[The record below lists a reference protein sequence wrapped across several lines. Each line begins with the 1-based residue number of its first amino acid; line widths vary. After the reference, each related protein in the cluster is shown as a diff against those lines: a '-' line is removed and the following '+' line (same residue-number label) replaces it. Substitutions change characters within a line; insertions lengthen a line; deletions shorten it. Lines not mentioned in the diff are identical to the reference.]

1 MCSSCFAL
9 VRSCAR
15 ATPQKRTMVRNNA
28 TGVCVM
34 TACSTTLRLPF
45 DRLLCGCQVA
55 NAQMLLC
62 FFFLLNHPRPNC
74 YAWHG
79 IRPSHLLEMRPS
91 LRHQAPGSL
100 SQGSNRQESLSP
112 GSACRRVVP
121 WCDVSSWV
129 QGAE

>member
-1 MCSSCFAL
+1 HIRDPS
-9 VRSCAR
+9 
-15 ATPQKRTMVRNNA
+15 
-28 TGVCVM
+28 
-34 TACSTTLRLPF
+34 TLRRCDGSPPQPSTSCYVDVQSLTHKCAYVFSFSYTIP
-45 DRLLCGCQVA
+45 DQRETC
-55 NAQMLLC
+55 
-62 FFFLLNHPRPNC
+62 C

-121 WCDVSSWV
+121 WGDVSSWV
-129 QGAE
+129 KGAE

>member
-45 DRLLCGCQVA
+45 DKLLCGCQVA

-62 FFFLLNHPRPNC
+62 FFFLLNHPRPKRDLLLC
-74 YAWHG
+74 VARRTAHSGFAPAPQGPPWVLHG
-79 IRPSHLLEMRPS
+79 
-91 LRHQAPGSL
+91 A
-100 SQGSNRQESLSP
+100 
-112 GSACRRVVP
+112 
-121 WCDVSSWV
+121 DVCGKSS
-129 QGAE
+129 GKTL